1 MYFSTKI
8 DIISIYNHFKEIYMN
23 YKSIKDIR
31 KKANLT
37 QIQISNILGMSERNY
52 RAKENGKLPFS
63 QLEMMK
69 IIQMFDLEK
78 EELYE
83 LFYLNAFETSFWK
96 NDLVKCGK

>member
-1 MYFSTKI
+1 MT
-8 DIISIYNHFKEIYMN
+8 

-37 QIQISNILGMSERNY
+37 QIEISNMLGMSERNY
-52 RAKENGKLPFS
+52 RAKENGNLPFN
-63 QLEMMK
+63 QLEIMK
-69 IIQMFDLEK
+69 LIQMFKLEK

-96 NDLVKCGK
+96 NDLGKYSK